1 MHRMLNLIDRRERR
15 APGCAGAECQS
26 ETVSRRR
33 ILKGGALLAGG
44 ALAAD
49 AGLSI
54 APAWADTAK
63 VPKSAVSYL
72 GSPRGDNRCELC
84 VQFQP
89 PSSCKLVEGS
99 VSPLGSCTLFKH
111 K

>member
-1 MHRMLNLIDRRERR
+1 MHRILNLIDRRERR
-15 APGCAGAECQS
+15 APGAECQS
-26 ETVSRRR
+26 EAVSRRR
-33 ILKGGALLAGG
+33 VLKGGALLAGG

-49 AGLSI
+49 AGLPI
-54 APAWADTAK
+54 TAAWADTAK

-89 PSSCKLVEGS
+89 PSSCKLVDGS